1 MMELREVKTGS
12 SKQQAILPVK
22 RIRKNWSGIR
32 RRSVSLLHL
41 NETMIL
47 EDERNFFFLFQMLE
61 GTDSLLDRHH
71 ACGKE
76 VRGHE
81 DYV

>member
-47 EDERNFFFLFQMLE
+47 EDERNFFSFFK
-61 GTDSLLDRHH
+61 
-71 ACGKE
+71 C
-76 VRGHE
+76 
-81 DYV
+81 

>member
-47 EDERNFFFLFQMLE
+47 EGERNFFSFFK
-61 GTDSLLDRHH
+61 
-71 ACGKE
+71 C
-76 VRGHE
+76 
-81 DYV
+81 